1 MHHSIDVD
9 REEACHVPRHRAGPR
24 GIDREKRWRR
34 AGKRRIFVDQVA
46 LFVSSPRFAPPAQA
60 TRGSP
65 NVQAEP
71 NISWT
76 ELTKF
81 VGQLNHD
88 LRNHLNAI
96 ELQAA
101 CLSDIVRDPES
112 GIEISR
118 LREMTGD
125 LCAHLQRL
133 SALLAE
139 SSPTRCVICAAE
151 FVEDLSAKMAA
162 GRAGA
167 GRGGA
172 VEDLVRQGSPRNRS
186 ASSARGV
193 PRAVWQRCC
202 ASSVERASSFS
213 NRIARANRSN
223 SSCANQRRSLMAERK
238 TGADDPLLRIRH
250 GHYGLG
256 LFRARSIFEAHH
268 GTLRAEFDPAA
279 STLTH
284 DRLSALLV
292 A

>member
-1 MHHSIDVD
+1 M
-9 REEACHVPRHRAGPR
+9 
-24 GIDREKRWRR
+24 
-34 AGKRRIFVDQVA
+34 
-46 LFVSSPRFAPPAQA
+46 A

-96 ELQAA
+96 ELQVA
-101 CLSDIVRDPES
+101 CLSEIVQEPEAES
-112 GIEISR
+112 EIKR

-133 SALLAE
+133 SASLAVIQ
-139 SSPTRCVICAAE
+139 PTPMHYLAAE
-151 FVEDLSAKMAA
+151 FVEDLRAKLVLEHPELATEVEWKSLLGKEALNLDPYLLQEAFLELFCNAA
-162 GRAGA
+162 AH
-167 GRGGA
+167 
-172 VEDLVRQGSPRNRS
+172 
-186 ASSARGV
+186 ARGEGV
-193 PRAVWQRCC
+193 LAFESCREGESIKFILREPKTKFADGTRNWGGHPLQRM
-202 ASSVERASSFS
+202 
-213 NRIARANRSN
+213 RS
-223 SSCANQRRSLMAERK
+223 
-238 TGADDPLLRIRH
+238 

-268 GTLRAEFDPAA
+268 GTLRAQFDPAA
-279 STLTH
+279 STLVTTVS
-284 DRLSALLV
+284 LPILV